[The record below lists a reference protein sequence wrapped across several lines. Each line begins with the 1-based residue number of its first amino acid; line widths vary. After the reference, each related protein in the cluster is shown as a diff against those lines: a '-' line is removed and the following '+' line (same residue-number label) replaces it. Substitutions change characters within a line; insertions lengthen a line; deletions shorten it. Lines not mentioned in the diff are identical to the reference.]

1 MTVNSIVRTVGS
13 ITFLYKS
20 HCCVHVCAFDHI
32 SMSKCTLEV
41 LNIIVIIFLLHFFN
55 VLYMAFVNCAEQ
67 INKFAEEALILWVG
81 KCTIL
86 NLFCPRLYRF
96 HKVLFTV
103 TQESS

>member
-13 ITFLYKS
+13 ITFVLYKS

-86 NLFCPRLYRF
+86 NLFCPRL
-96 HKVLFTV
+96 
-103 TQESS
+103 